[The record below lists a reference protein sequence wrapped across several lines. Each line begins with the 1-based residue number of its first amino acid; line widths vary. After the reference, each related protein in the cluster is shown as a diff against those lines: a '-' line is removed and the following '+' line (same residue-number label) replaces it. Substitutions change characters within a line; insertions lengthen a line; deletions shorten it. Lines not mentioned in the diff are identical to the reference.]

1 MSIRNQLN
9 APTPQ
14 GLSLQGQQGPNFENE
29 TQRTTSEIQALVN
42 NGGILQKSQ
51 DLLTGRTVGSFFTP
65 PSNPPV
71 SFPDAFVGVPYYP
84 SLGGTYRNR
93 GPQDGRY

>member
-1 MSIRNQLN
+1 MSIINQLTGN
-9 APTPQ
+9 TPQ

-42 NGGILQKSQ
+42 NGGTLQKSQ

>member
-1 MSIRNQLN
+1 MSIINQLTGN
-9 APTPQ
+9 TPQ

-42 NGGILQKSQ
+42 TGGVLQKSQ

>member
-71 SFPDAFVGVPYYP
+71 SFPDAFVGGPYYP

>member
-9 APTPQ
+9 GSTPQ

-42 NGGILQKSQ
+42 
-51 DLLTGRTVGSFFTP
+51 T
-65 PSNPPV
+65 
-71 SFPDAFVGVPYYP
+71 
-84 SLGGTYRNR
+84 GGTL
-93 GPQDGRY
+93 Q

>member
-29 TQRTTSEIQALVN
+29 TQRTTSEIQALVIPPPPPI
-42 NGGILQKSQ
+42 ILA
-51 DLLTGRTVGSFFTP
+51 
-65 PSNPPV
+65 
-71 SFPDAFVGVPYYP
+71 AFGAA
-84 SLGGTYRNR
+84 TT
-93 GPQDGRY
+93 

>member
-9 APTPQ
+9 GSTPQ

-42 NGGILQKSQ
+42 TGGVLQKSQ

-71 SFPDAFVGVPYYP
+71 SSPDAFSGLPYYP
-84 SLGGTYRNR
+84 SLGGVYKDK
-93 GPQDGRY
+93 GPRDGRY